1 MLAPQPSGS
10 PAYDWTVVLLGLWF
24 LGGLFLDGW
33 AHHHIPE
40 LESFFTPWHAVFYS
54 GFLAVAAF
62 LMATAIRNH
71 AKGYAWRY
79 AMPPG
84 YELAILGVLIF
95 LAGGLGDMVW
105 HEL

>member
-1 MLAPQPSGS
+1 MLAPRPPDSL
-10 PAYDWTVVLLGLWF
+10 AYDWVVVLLGFWF

-62 LMATAIRNH
+62 LTASAIRNH
-71 AKGYAWRY
+71 KQGYSWRY
-79 AMPPG
+79 AVPRG
-84 YELAILGVLIF
+84 YEHAILGVLIF
-95 LAGGLGDMVW
+95 LEVNESFDA
-105 HEL
+105 